1 VEKIGEIKIGC
12 LVIWSHEQDT
22 GLEMFQVELLF
33 IISRPT
39 IVTSS
44 YKGRPWVIKKS
55 LNDDAPV

>member
-44 YKGRPWVIKKS
+44 YKGRPWVIKKI
-55 LNDDAPV
+55 AE